1 MLQIVKI
8 GIDEKMINKSLFIQV
23 SVFFGFPLVLA
34 IIHSI
39 FGIQVANMMV
49 ESFTKNSMIKSIV
62 LTSLFLILIY
72 GGYFIVTYLCSK
84 NIIKED

>member
-1 MLQIVKI
+1 
-8 GIDEKMINKSLFIQV
+8 
-23 SVFFGFPLVLA
+23 
-34 IIHSI
+34 
-39 FGIQVANMMV
+39 
-49 ESFTKNSMIKSIV
+49 MIKSIV